1 MTLKHRRIHL
11 FLQLFFLLTGLYEGF
26 NIIKLILQPD
36 LMQNL
41 FTPLNAQLPII
52 TIAVHIIALVLC
64 FLSGIAL
71 WSRAVWSYGVSLFTS
86 GILFAMNLHSLSAA
100 IYENSFHIIPI
111 IFILLVLMQS
121 FPFLLRRSYR
131 GA

>member
-1 MTLKHRRIHL
+1 MIM
-11 FLQLFFLLTGLYEGF
+11 
-26 NIIKLILQPD
+26 QPD
-36 LMQNL
+36 FVTDL
-41 FTPLNAQLPII
+41 FIPQNAQLPIV
-52 TIAVHIIALVLC
+52 TLVIYILTMILSI
-64 FLSGIAL
+64 FSGIAL

-86 GILFAMNLHSLSAA
+86 GLLFALNLFSLSAA
-100 IYENSFHIIPI
+100 IQENSFHIIPI

>member
-52 TIAVHIIALVLC
+52 TLAVHIIALVLC

-100 IYENSFHIIPI
+100 VRENSFHIIPI